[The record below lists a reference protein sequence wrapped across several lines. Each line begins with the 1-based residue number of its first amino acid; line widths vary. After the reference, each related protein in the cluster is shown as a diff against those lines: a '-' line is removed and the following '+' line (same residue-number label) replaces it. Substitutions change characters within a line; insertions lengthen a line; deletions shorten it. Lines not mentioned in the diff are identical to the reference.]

1 MAAKTWVDFP
11 ASAALLLPSN
21 LTADEHANRTNTT
34 INQPCVKPDDV
45 MVDETVLDHR
55 SPTTV
60 DKEVAAYCGSV
71 VEVRLYCYSLDRNY

>member
-45 MVDETVLDHR
+45 MVDQTVLDHR

-60 DKEVAAYCGSV
+60 DKEVAA
-71 VEVRLYCYSLDRNY
+71 